1 MISDTGKL
9 NTQVIRAWTQKV
21 NSKKLYWVTSG
32 IFFALYFY
40 FNQTSLSVIQ
50 NFFVSAVGAALTPV
64 LLAYVFLSIALFLA
78 MIWLLIAPFFKWFS
92 RWITK

>member
-1 MISDTGKL
+1 MISETGKFNL
-9 NTQVIRAWTQKV
+9 KVTRTWIQKV

-32 IFFALYFY
+32 VFFALYFY
-40 FNQTSLSVIQ
+40 INQSSLSVIQ

-64 LLAYVFLSIALFLA
+64 LLAYVFLSIGLFLA